1 MPYHDPH
8 LVIDIGNTRSKA
20 VLFDR
25 GAVVR
30 TAVLRDRSVTSVLE
44 FLDGM
49 RPTAI
54 VIGSVAGEVT
64 GLADELNGLAPVLV
78 VTGATPLPIRNA
90 YGTPLTLGVD
100 RSANAVAAVRRFP
113 DRNVLVI
120 DAGSCITYDLVDAT
134 GVFRGGAISPGLRMR
149 SMAMNTYSARLPLV
163 DLPGSPP
170 LLGETTEEALQAGV
184 HHGAMAEMSGFIR
197 QYADQFPQL
206 VVILTGGDGLR
217 AARALKNGIF
227 AVPFLT
233 LEGLHAILEHHLDP
247 GGRLSPGGAGPRAAG

>member
-25 GAVVR
+25 GTVVR
-30 TAVLRDRSVTSVLE
+30 STVLRDLSAAAVLDL
-44 FLDGM
+44 LDGI
-49 RPTAI
+49 RPTAV
-54 VIGSVAGEVT
+54 VIGSVAQDVT
-64 GLADELNGLAPVLV
+64 ELANELNELAPVLV
-78 VTGATPLPIRNA
+78 VTGSTPLPIRNA

-100 RSANAVAAVRRFP
+100 RSANAAAAVRRFP
-113 DRNVLVI
+113 GRNVLVI
-120 DAGSCITYDLVDAT
+120 DAGSCITYDLIDASGT
-134 GVFRGGAISPGLRMR
+134 FRGGAISPGLRMR
-149 SMAMNTYSARLPLV
+149 VKAMNEYSARLPVVELAA
-163 DLPGSPP
+163 SPP
-170 LLGETTEEALQAGV
+170 LLGGTTEEALQAGV

-233 LEGLHAILEHHLDP
+233 LEGLHAILDHHLEL
-247 GGRLSPGGAGPRAAG
+247 GGRLSHGGAGPRAAG